1 MTPRNYQLA
10 ELFDAVADA
19 VPDRLALVAGERRL
33 TFAQLQ
39 ERARRFGNHLRDQGV
54 GPGATVGIYARNRAE
69 WIEAMLGAYAVRAV
83 PVNVNFRYTDEE
95 LAYILDDADTVVL
108 VVERGFLPILGKVR
122 DRLPTLRHLCVLDDE
137 TDPVEVPDPSGAVS
151 YEAALAAASAAP
163 FIDGRSDDDRYILY
177 TGGTTGMP
185 KGVIWRHEDIFFAA
199 LGGNGFGGSPVT
211 APTEVVERIADEQT
225 RMVTLIIAPMMHGA
239 AQWVTCITLFGGG
252 EVVLSTA
259 THFDPHE
266 IWSLVERE
274 RCNNVTLVGDAMAR
288 PLAEALGDGTV
299 THDTSSVAAIGSGG
313 AIFSA
318 AVKEQLRSHLPG
330 VLIVDSFGASE
341 TGAGASQ
348 LDPSTG
354 PRFPASEW
362 TAVLDDE
369 LRPVVPGSGTVGRL
383 ARRGHIPVGYHKD
396 EVKTASTFR
405 TDADGVRWAV
415 PGDHASIDEDGMITL
430 LGRGSNCINS
440 GGEKIY
446 PEEVESALKR
456 HPDVFDAVVLGVP
469 DDRFTERV
477 AAIVQPRPG
486 RAPTVEELRVHCHT
500 VIAGYKA
507 PREVLLVETITRLA
521 TGKADYRWAREQLAA
536 R

>member
-1 MTPRNYQLA
+1 
-10 ELFDAVADA
+10 
-19 VPDRLALVAGERRL
+19 
-33 TFAQLQ
+33 
-39 ERARRFGNHLRDQGV
+39 
-54 GPGATVGIYARNRAE
+54 
-69 WIEAMLGAYAVRAV
+69 
-83 PVNVNFRYTDEE
+83 
-95 LAYILDDADTVVL
+95 
-108 VVERGFLPILGKVR
+108 
-122 DRLPTLRHLCVLDDE
+122 
-137 TDPVEVPDPSGAVS
+137 
-151 YEAALAAASAAP
+151 
-163 FIDGRSDDDRYILY
+163 
-177 TGGTTGMP
+177 
-185 KGVIWRHEDIFFAA
+185 
-199 LGGNGFGGSPVT
+199 
-211 APTEVVERIADEQT
+211 
-225 RMVTLIIAPMMHGA
+225 
-239 AQWVTCITLFGGG
+239 
-252 EVVLSTA
+252 
-259 THFDPHE
+259 
-266 IWSLVERE
+266 
-274 RCNNVTLVGDAMAR
+274 
-288 PLAEALGDGTV
+288 
-299 THDTSSVAAIGSGG
+299 VAAIGSGG